1 MQLYNLGGDKMYN
14 RVESEFKKESIYNKM
29 SKFLFKRYMIVVILV
44 FIVKIIFKMSF
55 FIEMFFTIILFF
67 LETIIELKISKDIN
81 ILKKDERINYAK
93 RAYEEELI
101 LLKNILKEN
110 DLYNEKMIKDL
121 IEHYRNLIPSK
132 KNEINVPELISI
144 IFTIVL
150 GIYSIIKEDEKTI
163 TIIIAVIIVML
174 FIIYVYNQ
182 IRNIIVMLKG
192 EEDIN
197 ERLEGLL
204 GEIYSEVVNTTT
216 NNNVKIKKK
225 RKK

>member
-1 MQLYNLGGDKMYN
+1 MYN

-29 SKFLFKRYMIVVILV
+29 NKFLFKRYMIVVILV

-81 ILKKDERINYAK
+81 ILKKDERINYSK
-93 RAYEEELI
+93 KAYEEELI

-163 TIIIAVIIVML
+163 TIIIAVFIVML

>member
-1 MQLYNLGGDKMYN
+1 MYN

-81 ILKKDERINYAK
+81 ILKKDERINYSK
-93 RAYEEELI
+93 KAYEEELI

-174 FIIYVYNQ
+174 FIIYIYNQ

>member
-1 MQLYNLGGDKMYN
+1 MYN
-14 RVESEFKKESIYNKM
+14 RVESKFKKESIYNKM

-67 LETIIELKISKDIN
+67 LETIIELKISKDIS
-81 ILKKDERINYAK
+81 ILKKDERINYSK
-93 RAYEEELI
+93 KAYEEELI

-144 IFTIVL
+144 VFTIVL

-163 TIIIAVIIVML
+163 TIIIAVFIVML

>member
-1 MQLYNLGGDKMYN
+1 MYN

-67 LETIIELKISKDIN
+67 LETIIELKISKDIS
-81 ILKKDERINYAK
+81 ILKKDERINYSK
-93 RAYEEELI
+93 KAYEEELI

-144 IFTIVL
+144 VFTIVL

-163 TIIIAVIIVML
+163 TIIIAVFIVML

>member
-1 MQLYNLGGDKMYN
+1 MYN

-81 ILKKDERINYAK
+81 ILKKDERINYSK
-93 RAYEEELI
+93 KAYEEELI

-163 TIIIAVIIVML
+163 TIIIAVFIVML

>member
-1 MQLYNLGGDKMYN
+1 MYN

-81 ILKKDERINYAK
+81 ILKKDERINYSK
-93 RAYEEELI
+93 KAYEEELI

-132 KNEINVPELISI
+132 KLSLVVSISRWASLEISP
-144 IFTIVL
+144 TAKVL
-150 GIYSIIKEDEKTI
+150 AASPW
-163 TIIIAVIIVML
+163 
-174 FIIYVYNQ
+174 
-182 IRNIIVMLKG
+182 
-192 EEDIN
+192 
-197 ERLEGLL
+197 
-204 GEIYSEVVNTTT
+204 
-216 NNNVKIKKK
+216 
-225 RKK
+225 

>member
-1 MQLYNLGGDKMYN
+1 MYN

-81 ILKKDERINYAK
+81 FLKKDERINYSK
-93 RAYEEELI
+93 KAYEEELI

-163 TIIIAVIIVML
+163 TIIIAVFIVML